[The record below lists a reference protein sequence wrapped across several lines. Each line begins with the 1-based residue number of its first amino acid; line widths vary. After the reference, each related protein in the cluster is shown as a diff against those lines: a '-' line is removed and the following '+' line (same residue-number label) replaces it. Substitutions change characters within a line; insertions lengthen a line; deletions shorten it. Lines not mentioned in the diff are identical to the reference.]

1 MSDTETESW
10 KAVSGV
16 LIGGRGGRLL
26 NRSSAGRKEGAKLA
40 TSVEILQF
48 RSNFQGRKEN
58 FGKEKSKKEMR
69 KRQNQGM
76 VCIP

>member
-1 MSDTETESW
+1 MSVRHGDRVMESSEW
-10 KAVSGV
+10 SVDWGQ
-16 LIGGRGGRLL
+16 GGRLL

-58 FGKEKSKKEMR
+58 FGKEKSKEMR